1 MTMEEKKEIAKRIY
15 KELGFETDNF
25 QIERIEEINADV
37 FLSTENQRG
46 IGGVI
51 IGNDGS
57 YHVCGSINPLQ
68 YYIDEYKN
76 GVRDN
81 MENKESLKL
90 SNGRYAE
97 DLETKQ
103 AFENYMSKVDKYN
116 EQVANG
122 ETPDVKMGDLL
133 NEYSDTFY
141 DEALEEKKKKIEED
155 FNNREKDTKIDDLI
169 NQIDEKLESINKE
182 DKIKTAANEIVAK
195 IAELPIGSEFV
206 IGEYF
211 TDYKFE
217 MKENFKLMEEV
228 ISLCKSNNI
237 QIENTQD
244 GMILG
249 MPWVYKYKKNN

>member
-57 YHVCGSINPLQ
+57 YHVCGSIKPLQ

-122 ETPDVKMGDLL
+122 KKPDVKMGDLL
-133 NEYSDTFY
+133 NEFSDTFY

-155 FNNREKDTKIDDLI
+155 FNNREKDTEIDDLI
-169 NQIDEKLESINKE
+169 NQIDNKLDELNNKE
-182 DKIKTAANEIVAK
+182 
-195 IAELPIGSEFV
+195 
-206 IGEYF
+206 
-211 TDYKFE
+211 
-217 MKENFKLMEEV
+217 
-228 ISLCKSNNI
+228 
-237 QIENTQD
+237 
-244 GMILG
+244 
-249 MPWVYKYKKNN
+249 